1 LKSVVAEAG
10 AHRQASELLTGPFH
24 MTTKPFELRVT
35 FPGCPSEPDV
45 PWNRETLSI
54 LRDMGFNTVQLNIA
68 WGSRPGDEP
77 LNLEDVVR
85 TDGLDLP
92 PIAPLP
98 LRSGSDG
105 PAVARRRAR
114 LTERIAL
121 CRSLGLRSVF
131 HFGAPYNMHARFGD
145 TPPRCLSDEAV
156 VRYYETLIE
165 AFHEQY
171 PGVDDAL
178 LYTYDQDAWLC
189 SEFGDCERCAGV
201 PLHRRVPAFVN
212 RLAQTWRRGRPQG
225 RLWWEPWELSAG
237 QVLASVERLDATCTG
252 LALHANIAEVMAAL
266 PVDRWLRNTV
276 DMSREAG
283 LPVIVEYFLGA
294 PTEEVEPYVA
304 LSWPLVTWRG
314 LRTIA
319 ALNVAGVKEY
329 YGSIPTRPDANLAM
343 TAIFFARP
351 DLSEDEALRRLAAP
365 FGDQAANIAEF
376 WRQTSAAMERFPWEA
391 AWFIRKLGRCDPR
404 HSMEAAS
411 IRERHSHTPSWVSTR
426 NAIFMKTD
434 DTRPDPWLLEDVQ
447 LRCDL
452 AARHLTRAVALGE
465 RLAPALAEPH
475 AAAMRAQLKELAGW
489 RRCALSYVYHIRETN
504 LTALIRRRLGDGRAV
519 PATAVRE
526 LREILQNDA
535 DNGHPAAVAAPA
547 CLDADVAEFTRK
559 YFVAPERGRMAQGG
573 HSLTSR

>member
-1 LKSVVAEAG
+1 MFRSLN
-10 AHRQASELLTGPFH
+10 
-24 MTTKPFELRVT
+24 MTTQPFDLRVT
-35 FPGCPSEPDV
+35 FPGCPSEFDV
-45 PWNRETLSI
+45 PWNRETLST
-54 LRDMGFNTVQLNIA
+54 LRDMGFNTIQLNIA
-68 WGSRPGDEP
+68 WGSRPDDEP

-85 TDGLDLP
+85 TEGLDLP
-92 PIAPLP
+92 PIASLP
-98 LRSGSDG
+98 LRSGPDG

-189 SEFGDCERCAGV
+189 SEFGDCARCAGV
-201 PLHRRVPAFVN
+201 PLHRRVSAFVN

-237 QVLASVERLDATCTG
+237 QVLASVERLDASCVG
-252 LALHANIAEVMAAL
+252 LALHANIAEVMATL

-276 DMSREAG
+276 AMSREAG

-314 LRTIA
+314 LQAIA
-319 ALNVAGVKEY
+319 ALDVAGVKEY

-343 TAIFFARP
+343 TALFFARP
-351 DLSEDEALRRLAAP
+351 DQTEDEALRRLAEP
-365 FGDQAANIAEF
+365 FGDQAQNVMAF
-376 WRQTSAAMERFPWEA
+376 WRLTSAAMERFPWETS
-391 AWFIRKLGRCDPR
+391 WYIRKIGRCDPQ
-404 HSMEAAS
+404 HGMEAAFL
-411 IRERHSHTPSWVSTR
+411 RGQQAHTPSWESTR
-426 NAIFMKTD
+426 RAIFMKTD
-434 DTRPDPWLLEDVQ
+434 NAGPDAWLLEDVQ
-447 LRCDL
+447 IRCDL
-452 AARHLTRAVALGE
+452 AARLLSEALPLGE
-465 RLAPALAEPH
+465 QVAQAAPEPY
-475 AAAMRAQLKELAGW
+475 AAAMQVQVAEIAGW
-489 RRCALSYVYHIRETN
+489 RRRALSYVYHIRETN
-504 LTALIRRRLGDGRAV
+504 LTALIRRRLSDGRAA
-519 PATAVRE
+519 PAVVMRE
-526 LREILQNDA
+526 LRETLEMDVR
-535 DNGHPAAVAAPA
+535 NGHLAAAAA
-547 CLDADVAEFTRK
+547 LDCLDKDVSDFVRR
-559 YFVAPERGRMAQGG
+559 YFVEAEKDRVSKGG
-573 HSLTSR
+573 NSLTTR